1 MDLKGE
7 VDVPGLG
14 GVDKRVL
21 VGVGAVAVGFVGWKW
36 WQARSGAT
44 YAEEAPVDPG
54 MEDAG
59 LLPGVAGAVRPG
71 NDYGLPGGAEPNTDT
86 YGFTGKTNSQWTQY
100 AANQLVKSDRWSYT
114 DIVEALGQFLA
125 DKPLGADQ
133 VAIVQAAVA
142 VAGYPPVGSHVII
155 PGGNTAILVAPTG
168 LTGTADS
175 DTAVSLRWAEV
186 AGASGYKVYRGTA
199 EAATASTAAATVAGL
214 TGSTAY
220 GFQVAAVAGGGQ
232 VGPKSSTVTVTTKAK
247 TTTPS
252 TPTPSTPTPSSPS
265 SPSSPK
271 YPTKWKSVVNGP
283 NSNYS
288 ALAQKYGL
296 KISGKELYDYQFT
309 AQAGRPASTQ
319 ATLRKRGPSLIY
331 AAGTTVLPYPK

>member
-36 WQARSGAT
+36 WQARSGAG
-44 YAEEAPVDPG
+44 AAAEAPVDPG

-59 LLPGVAGAVRPG
+59 LLPGVAGAVRPDG
-71 NDYGLPGGAEPNTDT
+71 DYGLPGGAEPNTDT

-125 DKPLGADQ
+125 DKPLSADQ

-168 LTGTADS
+168 LAGTADS
-175 DTAVSLRWAEV
+175 DTAVSLHWSAV

-199 EAATASTAAATVAGL
+199 EAATASTAAATVGGL
-214 TGSTAY
+214 TASTAY

-247 TTTPS
+247 ASTPS
-252 TPTPSTPTPSSPS
+252 TPTPSTPKPSTPSA
-265 SPSSPK
+265 PK
-271 YPTKWKSVVNGP
+271 YPTKWKSVINGP

-288 ALAQKYGL
+288 SLAQKYGL
-296 KISGKELYDYQFT
+296 RISGKELYDYQFT
-309 AQAGRPASTQ
+309 AQAGRPE
-319 ATLRKRGPSLIY
+319 ATKTKLRKYGANLIY
-331 AAGTTVLPYPK
+331 AAGSTVLPYPK

>member
-21 VGVGAVAVGFVGWKW
+21 LGVGAVAAAFVGWKW
-36 WQARSGAT
+36 WHARNGAAG
-44 YAEEAPVDPG
+44 YGAEEAPVDPG

-59 LLPGVAGAVRPG
+59 LLPAVSGAVRPG
-71 NDYGLPGGAEPNTDT
+71 NDYGLPGGDPATTDS

-100 AANQLVKSDRWSYT
+100 ASNQLVKSDRWSYT

-125 DKPLGADQ
+125 NKPLSTDQ
-133 VAIVQAAVA
+133 VAIVQAAIA
-142 VAGYPPVGSHVII
+142 VAGYPPEGSHVII

-168 LTGTADS
+168 LAGTADS
-175 DTAVSLRWAEV
+175 DTSVSLRWSAV
-186 AGASGYKVYRGTA
+186 AGASGYKVYRGSA
-199 EAATASTAAATVAGL
+199 EAATVGGESATVGGL
-214 TGSTAY
+214 TASTAY

-247 TTTPS
+247 ATTPS
-252 TPTPSTPTPSSPS
+252 TPTPTTPTPSKPGT
-265 SPSSPK
+265 PK
-271 YPTKWKSVVNGP
+271 YPTRWKSVINGP

-288 ALAQKYGL
+288 QIAQKYGL
-296 KISGKELYDYQFT
+296 RISGTELYQYQLSP
-309 AQAGRPASTQ
+309 QAGRPA
-319 ATLRKRGPSLIY
+319 ATVAKLRSYGPNKIY
-331 AAGTTVLPYPK
+331 AAGSTVLPYPK